1 MKAVMDAIL
10 FLLEHIN
17 VHNNPTV
24 ARNAALHVGAL
35 QTAINEVSDD
45 TAPVHTAEQLADLVQ
60 QAVQKGH
67 PLVHALRAAIN
78 TANAAHPAG
87 TSIVG
92 GTMSVSAASP
102 ITGGSTSSPKK

>member
-78 TANAAHPAG
+78 TANAYPTG
-87 TSIVG
+87 TSIAG